1 MRQFTADYIYSI
13 TSEPLKNGVII
24 VDEDGTIHEVSSTIN
39 NNLKLEYYEG
49 IICPGFINT
58 HCHLELSHMRAQ
70 LQEKT
75 GIGVFIEGIISKR
88 GLTSVKTI
96 KQAIEQAEKEMIK
109 NGIVAVGDIC
119 NDNSTFEQKAKGNL
133 LYHTFIEVFNLDDHK
148 AQETFAKG
156 EKLETEYQNTFS
168 LSNSSNQS
176 FASIS
181 PHAPYTMSETLL
193 QLVNEYAEKRKTI
206 ISIHNQESA
215 AENELFISNTGALL
229 NSFKKIGFNTALL
242 RKTGI
247 NALHSTLPLLCD
259 ASKLMLVH
267 NTFTLKEDVI
277 WAQKKME
284 TDRQSKLYWCTCPN
298 ANLYIENTLP
308 NYTIFM
314 DTNAVVTIG
323 TDSLASNWSLSI
335 LDELKTI
342 TKYYPEIDLNTL
354 LTWATKNGADCLG
367 FEQLGTIE
375 KGKKP
380 GLNLLRNIKDL
391 NIVEETT
398 VLKLI

>member
-13 TSEPLKNGVII
+13 ASEPLKNGVVT
-24 VDEDGTIHEVSSTIN
+24 VDEDGTVLDVGSTIN
-39 NNLKLEYYEG
+39 ENLKLEYHEG
-49 IICPGFINT
+49 VICPGFINT
-58 HCHLELSHMRAQ
+58 HCHLELSHMHSQ

-88 GLTSVKTI
+88 GLASITPI
-96 KQAIEQAEKEMIK
+96 KQAIELAEKEMIK
-109 NGIVAVGDIC
+109 NGIVAVGDIS

-133 LYHTFIEVFNLDDHK
+133 LYHTFIEVFNLDDNK

-156 EKLETEYQNTFS
+156 ISLETEYKNTFNQ
-168 LSNSSNQS
+168 SNSGNQS

-193 QLVNEYAEKRKTI
+193 QLINESAAKNKTI
-206 ISIHNQESA
+206 ISIHNQESE
-215 AENELFISNTGALL
+215 AENELFISNTGALI

-247 NALHSTLPLLCD
+247 NSLYSTLPLLRN
-259 ASKLMLVH
+259 ASKLLLVH
-267 NTFTLKEDVI
+267 NTFTLKADVI

-284 TDRQSKLYWCTCPN
+284 TDRQSRLYWCTCPN

-308 NYTIFM
+308 DYTIFM
-314 DTNAVVTIG
+314 ETNAMVTIG
-323 TDSLASNWSLSI
+323 TDSLASNWSLSV

-342 TKYYPEIDLNTL
+342 TKYFPEIDLTTL
-354 LTWATKNGADCLG
+354 LVWATKNGADCLG

-375 KGKKP
+375 NGKKP
-380 GLNLLRNIKDL
+380 GLNLLRNMKDL
-391 NIVEETT
+391 KIVEETT